1 MQARLI
7 RLPRR
12 TSIAAVSEEHVV
24 RAKNTSLPAIVDAF
38 DEAFGK
44 TLKRIVEWTVIEAA
58 TVQTE
63 AAGARSL

>member
-1 MQARLI
+1 M
-7 RLPRR
+7 
-12 TSIAAVSEEHVV
+12 V

-38 DEAFGK
+38 DEVFGK

-63 AAGARSL
+63 AAGARPL

>member
-1 MQARLI
+1 M
-7 RLPRR
+7 
-12 TSIAAVSEEHVV
+12 

-63 AAGARSL
+63 AAGARPL